1 MKKKAPKGWVKI
13 SDFEELTG
21 ISSKTIAA
29 AIKRGYIPDQV
40 ADRVGTGATSPY
52 LLDPQQA
59 AKSWYSSLNA
69 AHPASRKIRQT
80 LADYIKTFDSAF
92 IAPEK
97 KHVENPAALALTY
110 EDAQLQEK
118 IAKARLAELELAEKE
133 GSLVAKATIDA
144 ELFAAAQEIRN
155 ALLVIPDRIV
165 DQVIAEAANRN
176 KAHSVIYNAIAD
188 ELEKLAD
195 IGARLEK

>member
-29 AIKRGYIPDQV
+29 AIKRGHIPEQV
-40 ADRVGTGATSPY
+40 AARVGTAATSPY
-52 LLDPQQA
+52 YLDPHEA
-59 AKSWYSSLNA
+59 AKTWYCSMNA
-69 AHPASRKIRQT
+69 AHPTSRKIRLT

-92 IAPEK
+92 ISPK
-97 KHVENPAALALTY
+97 QTHVENPAITLTY

-144 ELFAAAQEIRN
+144 ELFAAAQEVRN
-155 ALLVIPDRIV
+155 ALLVIPDRII
-165 DQVIAEAANRN
+165 DQVIAEASNRN
-176 KAHSVIYNAIAD
+176 KAHGIIYNAIAD

>member
-1 MKKKAPKGWVKI
+1 MKKRAPKGWVKI

-29 AIKRGYIPDQV
+29 AIKRGHIPEQV
-40 ADRVGTGATSPY
+40 AARVGTAATSPY
-52 LLDPQQA
+52 YLDPHEA
-59 AKSWYSSLNA
+59 AKTWYCSMNA
-69 AHPASRKIRQT
+69 AHPTSRKIRLT
-80 LADYIKTFDSAF
+80 LAGYIKTFDSAF

>member
-29 AIKRGYIPDQV
+29 AIKRGHISEQV
-40 ADRVGTGATSPY
+40 AARVGTAATSPY
-52 LLDPQQA
+52 YLDPHEA
-59 AKSWYSSLNA
+59 AKAWYCSMNA
-69 AHPASRKIRQT
+69 AHPTSRKIRLT
-80 LADYIKTFDSAF
+80 LAGYIKTFDSAF
-92 IAPEK
+92 ITPEQ
-97 KHVENPAALALTY
+97 KHVENPAITLTY

-133 GSLVAKATIDA
+133 GSLVEKATIDA

-155 ALLVIPDRIV
+155 ALLVIPDRII

-176 KAHSVIYNAIAD
+176 KAHGIIYNAIAD

>member
-52 LLDPQQA
+52 FLDPQQA
-59 AKSWYSSLNA
+59 AKSWYGSLNA
-69 AHPASRKIRQT
+69 AHPASRKIRQM
-80 LADYIKTFDSAF
+80 LADYIKTFDSTF

-176 KAHSVIYNAIAD
+176 KAHSIIYNAIAD